1 MMTLSPPRPTVVTTA
16 RPDANSRVAPVMGS
30 RKSGFY
36 RHDLDGLRGVAI
48 ALVAVFH
55 VWFGR
60 VSGGVDV
67 FLVLSGFFFGGSLLR
82 TALDPA
88 ASLSPVSEFV
98 RLARRLLP
106 ALVVVLAVAGLL
118 TILVQ
123 PETRWET
130 FADQSLAS
138 LGYFQNWELAE
149 TASSYL
155 RASEAVSPLQHIWSM
170 SVQGQFY
177 ISFLILVAA
186 MTFLLRRPLGKHLR
200 LAFVALL
207 TALTVASFVYA
218 VFAHQAD
225 QTTAYYSSFARAWEL
240 LLGALAGALV
250 PYVSWPMWLRT
261 ALASLGLAAVVSCG
275 ALIDG
280 VRQFPGPWALVPTGA
295 AVLLILA
302 AANRHAHPSTRD
314 RLPLP
319 SRVLATAPLV
329 ALGAIAY
336 SLYLWHWP
344 LLIFWLAYT
353 DKAHAGF
360 YDGAA
365 ILAVSV
371 VLAYLTNRYIEEPLR
386 QRRAAPSTSPQVM
399 AVPWRRRLRRPT
411 IALGTTIALLGVALT
426 ATSFTW
432 REHVIVERASGKQL
446 VGLSPTDYPGAMA
459 LIDHAKVPN
468 APMRPTVLEAKD
480 DVPESTSD
488 GCISDFDNVGIINC
502 TYGDVTATRTIALAG
517 GSHAEHWITALDE
530 LGKEE
535 HFKVVTY
542 LKMGCPLT
550 TEQMPLV
557 MGDNR
562 PYPKCHLWNQ
572 RVMTRLIADRPDFVF
587 TTSTRPWNI
596 KPGDVMPGTYIGIW
610 QTLSDNRIPILA
622 IRDTPWM
629 VRNGK
634 PFMPADCLASGGD
647 AVSCGIKR
655 SEVLSDRNQTL
666 DFLPQFPLLRV
677 LDLSDA
683 VCRADICRA
692 IEGNILVYHDA
703 HHISATYMRT
713 MVPELGRQ
721 LGSATGWW

>member
-1 MMTLSPPRPTVVTTA
+1 
-16 RPDANSRVAPVMGS
+16 MGT
-30 RKSGFY
+30 RTSGFY

-82 TALDPA
+82 TALEPG
-88 ASLSPVSEFV
+88 SRISPVSEFV

-106 ALVVVLAVAGLL
+106 ALVVVLAAAGAL
-118 TILVQ
+118 TILIQ

-138 LGYFQNWELAE
+138 LGYYQNWELAE

-155 RASEAVSPLQHIWSM
+155 RAGDAVSPLQHIWSM

-177 ISFLILVAA
+177 ISFLILVTAVA
-186 MTFLLRRPLGKHLR
+186 FLFRRVMGKRLR
-200 LAFVALL
+200 FVFVVLL

-218 VFAHQAD
+218 IFAHQAD
-225 QTTAYYSSFARAWEL
+225 QTTAYYNSFARAWEL
-240 LLGALAGALV
+240 LLGALAGAAV
-250 PYVSWPMWLRT
+250 PHVTWPMWLRNT
-261 ALASLGLAAVVSCG
+261 LAGLGLAAVVTCG

-280 VRQFPGPWALVPTGA
+280 VREFPGPWALVPVGA

-302 AANRHAHPSTRD
+302 GANRQARPATRD
-314 RLPLP
+314 RLPVP
-319 SRVLATAPLV
+319 SRLLASPALV
-329 ALGAIAY
+329 WLGTIAY

-353 DKAHAGF
+353 DESHAGF
-360 YDGAA
+360 VDGAA
-365 ILAVSV
+365 ILLISG
-371 VLAYLTNRYIEEPLR
+371 VLAYLTNRFVEEPLR
-386 QRRAAPSTSPQVM
+386 KRRVAPAPAPQLM
-399 AVPWRRRLRRPT
+399 TVPWRKRLRRPT
-411 IALGTTIALLGVALT
+411 IALGSTVALLGVALT

-432 REHVIVERASGKQL
+432 REHVIVQRASGKE
-446 VGLSPTDYPGAMA
+446 LSALNSTDYPGAKT
-459 LIDHAKVPN
+459 LLNHARVPN
-468 APMRPTVLEAKD
+468 LPMRPTVLEAKD

-488 GCISDFDNVGIINC
+488 GCISDFDNSAIINC
-502 TYGDVTATRTIALAG
+502 TYGDTSATRTIALAG

-530 LGKEE
+530 LGKQH

-550 TEQMPLV
+550 TEKTPRV

-562 PYPKCHLWNQ
+562 PYPKCRQWNDV
-572 RVMTRLIADRPDFVF
+572 VMSKLIADHPDFVF

-596 KPGDVMPGTYIGIW
+596 KPGDVMPGFYIGIW

-622 IRDTPWM
+622 MRDTPWM

-634 PFMPADCLASGGD
+634 PFKPADCLAKGGD

-666 DFLPQFPLLRV
+666 DFVAQFPLLRV

-683 VCRADICRA
+683 VCRPDYCRA
-692 IEGNILVYHDA
+692 VEGNVLVYHDA
-703 HHISATYMRT
+703 HHLSATYMRT
-713 MVPELGRQ
+713 MIAELGRQ
-721 LGSATGWW
+721 LSAATGWW